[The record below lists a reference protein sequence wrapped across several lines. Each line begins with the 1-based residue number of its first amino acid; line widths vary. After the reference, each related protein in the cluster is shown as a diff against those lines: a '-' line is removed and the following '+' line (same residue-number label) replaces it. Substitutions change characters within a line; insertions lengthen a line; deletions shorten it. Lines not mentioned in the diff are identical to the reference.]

1 MTTQDISHLRRA
13 IKQAKKY
20 NMFSEFKSCYR
31 SLNGCQYED
40 SHPYTVYAK
49 CWAALYEWDLL
60 TPTETD
66 HGTFTLDF

>member
-1 MTTQDISHLRRA
+1 
-13 IKQAKKY
+13 
-20 NMFSEFKSCYR
+20 MFSEFKSCYR
-31 SLNGCQYED
+31 SLDGCQYED